1 MSLRRAQACSEGSRP
16 LRGASRTPTTA
27 GLPRGR
33 GRTCAARCIHINARR
48 RDTTGPGMPGPYR
61 STIVYK
67 NTAVDGL
74 ARQRRCGL
82 FYVGISSS

>member
-1 MSLRRAQACSEGSRP
+1 MSLRRAQACSEG
-16 LRGASRTPTTA
+16 SRTPTTA

-48 RDTTGPGMPGPYR
+48 RDTTGPGVPGPYCD
-61 STIVYK
+61 INK
-67 NTAVDGL
+67 NTAVDDL

>member
-1 MSLRRAQACSEGSRP
+1 MSLRLAQACSEG
-16 LRGASRTPTTA
+16 SRTPTTA

-33 GRTCAARCIHINARR
+33 GRTCAARSIHINARR

-61 STIVYK
+61 STIAYK
-67 NTAVDGL
+67 STAVDDL

-82 FYVGISSS
+82 FYVGISNS